1 MPMVKL
7 ISFGGGL
14 PGIASA
20 LERLKRQ
27 AAAIELI
34 DSVVMFD
41 PQDLG
46 ESYLA
51 IFGNLPEEFPRGYG
65 LWSWKPFL
73 VNMELAKLLDGDILI
88 YLDAGVEINPAGV
101 AKLREYLDFTSAT
114 GSLFFSVGLQ
124 QRHWTKFSDAL
135 VSREHFFRNQLAS
148 SVFMLKASPQTRSL
162 VRQWLDLC
170 AEDNAAYLKDPTPSE
185 LLQIQG
191 FVEHR
196 HDQSVLSKIV
206 FDHNIQTKPD
216 RTYFEPWREGR
227 HEPFLA
233 LRNKQTGFSWL
244 WPAFWLPR
252 SIFSNLWIPVSISL
266 AAGTFWKQV
275 LSKLFRWNRTH
286 AKSSDRSH

>member
-1 MPMVKL
+1 VKL
-7 ISFGGGL
+7 ISFGAGL

-20 LERLKRQ
+20 LERVKRQ

-34 DSVVMFD
+34 DSVVTFD
-41 PQDLG
+41 SRDLG
-46 ESYLA
+46 EPYAA
-51 IFGNLPEEFPRGYG
+51 IFGSLPEEFPRGYG
-65 LWSWKPFL
+65 LWSWKPFV

-88 YLDAGVEINPAGV
+88 YMDAGVEINPAG
-101 AKLREYLDFTSAT
+101 ATQLREYLDFTSAT

-135 VSREHFFRNQLAS
+135 VPREHFFRNQLAS
-148 SVFMLKASPQTRSL
+148 GLFMLKASPETRSL
-162 VRQWLDLC
+162 VKQWLELC
-170 AEDNAAYLKDPTPSE
+170 AEDNAAFLKDPAPSE
-185 LLQIQG
+185 HMQIQG
-191 FVEHR
+191 FIGHR

-216 RTYFEPWREGR
+216 RTYFEPWRKGR

-233 LRNKQTGFSWL
+233 FRNKQTGFSWL

-252 SIFSNLWIPVSISL
+252 NIFNDLWIPVSISL

-275 LSKLFRWNRTH
+275 FSKLFRWNPVH
-286 AKSSDRSH
+286 AKSVDRYQ